1 MELIEGEQVLYRARP
16 SARASIGFYFRWL
29 PLALFPGI
37 LFSIVSAGGWG
48 TGFPLWRWWLLS
60 VILVLVVII
69 VDGIRRLSIV
79 YSVTTERLHI
89 RRGIL
94 SRVEQSTNI
103 DRVQNVNVS
112 QSVIDR
118 ALNVGT
124 VDFDTAG
131 TDSRDA
137 SFRFVG
143 VADPTALVT
152 RVQRFKIE
160 SERDTQ

>member
-1 MELIEGEQVLYRARP
+1 M
-16 SARASIGFYFRWL
+16 
-29 PLALFPGI
+29 
-37 LFSIVSAGGWG
+37 
-48 TGFPLWRWWLLS
+48 
-60 VILVLVVII
+60 
-69 VDGIRRLSIV
+69 
-79 YSVTTERLHI
+79 
-89 RRGIL
+89 
-94 SRVEQSTNI
+94 
-103 DRVQNVNVS
+103 NVS